1 MNNSLL
7 QRTQVIVF
15 LLPVALVAIY
25 FGGLV
30 YTLAAVILLGL
41 AAWEYTRMFQA
52 GGLQP
57 SGIFILT
64 GVILLVVDRAANGF
78 TYSPLVLS
86 GLVLGSLVYHMVTFE
101 RGRDLPATDFSVTLS
116 GILYIGWIGAYFISL
131 RNLPNGLEWTLITLP
146 AVWLADGMAYFVGK
160 AIGKHQFSPRLSPK
174 KTWEGYWG
182 GVIGGT
188 LGGAFIAF
196 LWQLARLGPAPVVT
210 PLQGAILGVVL
221 SLLTP
226 LGDLGE
232 SMFKRQFGFKDS
244 SNLLPGHGG
253 IFDRIDSWLW
263 AVVLAYYMVEIFIH

>member
-1 MNNSLL
+1 MLM
-7 QRTQVIVF
+7 QRALVTII

-30 YTLAAVILLGL
+30 YTLVAVILLGL
-41 AAWEYTRMFQA
+41 AAWEYIRMFQA

-57 SGIFILT
+57 SGIFIFT
-64 GVILLVVDRAANGF
+64 GVTLLIADRALNGF
-78 TYSPLVLS
+78 AYSPLVLS
-86 GLVLGSLVYHMVTFE
+86 GLVLGSLTYHMVAFE
-101 RGRDLPATDFSVTLS
+101 RGREIPATDFSVTLS

-146 AVWLADGMAYFVGK
+146 AVWCADGMAYFVGK
-160 AIGKHQFSPRLSPK
+160 SFGKHKFSPRLSPK

-182 GVIGGT
+182 GVVGGT
-188 LGGAFIAF
+188 LGGALIAF
-196 LWQLARLGPAPVVT
+196 LWQLTRLGPASVIT
-210 PLQGAILGVVL
+210 PLQGAILGLVL
-221 SLLTP
+221 GLLTP

-263 AVVLAYYMVEIFIH
+263 AVVLAYYLIEIFIR